1 MNQCIISQRWEKEN
15 SIIICRIA
23 ASPCGLWA
31 GYDGVQVTTSSHGPA
46 SDIRLWSPGYRLVTV
61 GQTPWV
67 FSHSLANLPEIQKQ
81 VKLVGLCCK
90 QSCHKRF
97 TLSSLWMWTSG
108 ACNQDTGA
116 KAERGEA
123 GSNQSGQV
131 SQSQKMR
138 GPLWQ
143 TRERDASIPGL
154 HSMNAASQSFWQL
167 QDGIPSPPT
176 HSHSSLCS
184 KGKFMN

>member
-1 MNQCIISQRWEKEN
+1 MMVSKWPL
-15 SIIICRIA
+15 A
-23 ASPCGLWA
+23 AMA
-31 GYDGVQVTTSSHGPA
+31 QHQTSDSDHPAIDWLQLIRHPEYSH
-46 SDIRLWSPGYRLVTV
+46 T
-61 GQTPWV
+61 
-67 FSHSLANLPEIQKQ
+67 LANLLSQQDSFRLQKQ

-90 QSCHKRF
+90 QSCYKRF
-97 TLSSLWMWTSG
+97 TWSSLWMWTSG

-116 KAERGEA
+116 IAERGEA

-143 TRERDASIPGL
+143 TRDRDASIPGL
-154 HSMNAASQSFWQL
+154 HSMNPASQSFWQL
-167 QDGIPSPPT
+167 QDGLPSPPT

-184 KGKFMN
+184 KGKVMN

>member
-81 VKLVGLCCK
+81 VKLVCVVNKVVTRDSLGLLCGCERPEHVTKIPEQK
-90 QSCHKRF
+90 QRRERPGQIRVDRSANHRKWEVLCDKPESEMLRFLVF
-97 TLSSLWMWTSG
+97 TLWTLLVSLSDNFRM
-108 ACNQDTGA
+108 
-116 KAERGEA
+116 
-123 GSNQSGQV
+123 V
-131 SQSQKMR
+131 SHHLLLIVIALYVQKV
-138 GPLWQ
+138 
-143 TRERDASIPGL
+143 
-154 HSMNAASQSFWQL
+154 
-167 QDGIPSPPT
+167 
-176 HSHSSLCS
+176 
-184 KGKFMN
+184 K